1 MNRDLF
7 LAILSM
13 DSYNRGY
20 GQGLNGLASFGRVGT
35 ATITTDSLILGGS
48 QQDRLDARSG
58 FYALAYTVSGVSGIA
73 DGTTVIAFRGTDVAV
88 TAPWNATEAS
98 DAWNGFG
105 LAVGNY
111 RSPQA
116 QLAVDFY
123 RAVAGAIP
131 GTDLLT
137 ANIEVTGHSLGGGL
151 AGAIMRI
158 VASFT
163 HMPMAA
169 NDNRPHFQ
177 KPALQRPALQ
187 RVAA

>member
-1 MNRDLF
+1 MMNRDLF

-20 GQGLNGLASFGRVGT
+20 GQGIRNLA
-35 ATITTDSLILGGS
+35 DSGQIGGASILTFPNSVRAGWE
-48 QQDRLDARSG
+48 AAG
-58 FYALAYTVSGVSGIA
+58 FYALAYTVTGVSGMA